1 MDFKNKYVLA
11 SAAFIIIG
19 LIVYL
24 LSDIV
29 FYIIAAWVISMIG
42 APLTIFLRRYIGKNL
57 SAILTLSIFV
67 FFFALLLYT
76 FIPPL
81 VQQARNLATID
92 YESVINSFEEPIN
105 DWERWLI
112 DKGLMEGNKD
122 SGELMI
128 PTDTIKVTEPLVISK
143 TIKLDSLISSGGDTL
158 THTNISLVINIQNP
172 DFKNSSLQDKTRVE
186 ITDSFFDRVR
196 KNLFNVINPARISI
210 LFSTMVGWIGNTIIA
225 ILSILFISFFFLRE
239 QGLFSNAISSLVPE
253 KYETQTGEAVS
264 QSSSLL
270 IRYFTGVVIQI
281 TVITVYVSAVLSIM
295 GIKNALLIGF
305 FAAVMNV
312 IPYLGP
318 ILGATF
324 GVIITLTSNLDIP
337 FYNEMLPMLFKVIL
351 VFASMQLIDN
361 FILQPNIFSK
371 SVKAHPLEIFIVILT
386 GAKLAGIIG
395 MVLAIPIY
403 TVFRVVGKVFLSEFK
418 IIQAI
423 TRRI

>member
-11 SAAFIIIG
+11 SGAFIIIG
-19 LIVYL
+19 IIVYL

-122 SGELMI
+122 SGELKN
-128 PTDTIKVTEPLVISK
+128 PTDSIQETKPLVISK
-143 TIKLDSLISSGGDTL
+143 TVKLDSLISSGGDTL
-158 THTNISLVINIQNP
+158 IHTNISLVINIQNP
-172 DFKNSSLQDKTRVE
+172 DFKNNSLQDKTRVE

-196 KNLFNVINPARISI
+196 KNLFKVINPARISI
-210 LFSTMVGWIGNTIIA
+210 LFSTMVGWVGNTIIA

-239 QGLFSNAISSLVPE
+239 QGLFSSAISSLVPE
-253 KYETQTGEAVS
+253 KYEIQTGEAVS
-264 QSSSLL
+264 QSSKLL

-281 TVITVYVSAVLSIM
+281 TVITVYVSVVLSIL

-418 IIQAI
+418 IIQTI
-423 TRRI
+423 TRRL